1 MHNDEF
7 DNKLGLRLENL
18 ISAHKACLVRLG
30 QQTESAVADEIEA
43 RSQIMLYEPRDR
55 REALERLGYLFA
67 LAATAN
73 DWLEDDTIGEFL
85 ATIRND

>member
-1 MHNDEF
+1 MHKDELY
-7 DNKLGLRLENL
+7 NRLGLRLENL
-18 ISAHKACLVRLG
+18 ISAHKSCLARLEE
-30 QQTESAVADEIEA
+30 QTESAVTDEIEA

-73 DWLEDDTIGEFL
+73 NWLEDHAIGELL